1 MSNSTHPENS
11 ITKPATPPQ
20 KKEAQADPLTPSAGA
35 TSTPAQAGSRCC
47 AICFAPGVSITLA
60 MFGIAKDLHTS
71 GMLYGLAVG
80 QQSAIRIR
88 AADHASARELTRQV
102 QHFTASKN
110 SVIVLGPKTST
121 PPDYRSPEG
130 RALIS
135 AVKSPECLIVA
146 VPSASKKTRWSDL
159 DLTAFKHAIE
169 TDGVLSIATFQ
180 GLNKDEELLMLTCFD
195 AVFTVSQCEPDED
208 FASAYMAAPMV
219 GSLLA
224 ATGHKPQI
232 ENIRM
237 ADGHIE
243 RQCQPCVSSDK
254 LTREMYRM
262 REEGRSMAEISDK
275 LGFDKSTISRR
286 LSALPYHLRRHC
298 M

>member
-1 MSNSTHPENS
+1 MSNSNHPEPS
-11 ITKPATPPQ
+11 TPPPLALSQ
-20 KKEAQADPLTPSAGA
+20 KKETPASTRTPPTGAALTVAAPPRCYALSLTP
-35 TSTPAQAGSRCC
+35 T
-47 AICFAPGVSITLA
+47 VSCTLA
-60 MFGIAKDLHTS
+60 IFGLAQDLHIHGT
-71 GMLYGLAVG
+71 LYGLPVG
-80 QQSAIRIR
+80 TQTVIRIR
-88 AADHASARELTRQV
+88 AADHASARELKRHV
-102 QHFTASKN
+102 QQFSDKEDGVT
-110 SVIVLGPKTST
+110 VLGPKTST

-130 RALIS
+130 RALIGK
-135 AVKSPECLIVA
+135 VKPLETLVVA
-146 VPSASKKTRWSDL
+146 VPPAHKKVRWSDA
-159 DLTAFKHAIE
+159 DLNAFKEAIE
-169 TDGVLSIATFQ
+169 SEGVLSIAVFQ
-180 GLNKDEELLMLTCFD
+180 ALSKDEELLLPTYFD
-195 AVFTVSQCEPDED
+195 AAFTISSCEPDED
-208 FASAYMAAPMV
+208 YASAYMAAPMV

-237 ADGHIE
+237 AGGHIE

-298 M
+298 I

>member
-1 MSNSTHPENS
+1 M
-11 ITKPATPPQ
+11 
-20 KKEAQADPLTPSAGA
+20 
-35 TSTPAQAGSRCC
+35 
-47 AICFAPGVSITLA
+47 
-60 MFGIAKDLHTS
+60 
-71 GMLYGLAVG
+71 
-80 QQSAIRIR
+80 
-88 AADHASARELTRQV
+88 
-102 QHFTASKN
+102 
-110 SVIVLGPKTST
+110 
-121 PPDYRSPEG
+121 
-130 RALIS
+130 
-135 AVKSPECLIVA
+135 
-146 VPSASKKTRWSDL
+146 
-159 DLTAFKHAIE
+159 
-169 TDGVLSIATFQ
+169 LSIAVFQ
-180 GLNKDEELLMLTCFD
+180 ALSKDEELQLPTYFD
-195 AVFTVSQCEPDED
+195 AAFTVSSCEPDED

-237 ADGHIE
+237 AGGHIE

-298 M
+298 I

>member
-1 MSNSTHPENS
+1 MSNPNQPEPSTP
-11 ITKPATPPQ
+11 TPLALSQ
-20 KKEAQADPLTPSAGA
+20 KKETSASTRTPPTGA
-35 TSTPAQAGSRCC
+35 ALAVAAPPRCY
-47 AICFAPGVSITLA
+47 ALSLPPTVSCTLA
-60 MFGIAKDLHTS
+60 IFGLAQDLHIHGT
-71 GMLYGLAVG
+71 LYGLPVG
-80 QQSAIRIR
+80 TQTVIRIR
-88 AADHASARELTRQV
+88 AADHASARELKRHV
-102 QHFTASKN
+102 QQFSDKEDGVT
-110 SVIVLGPKTST
+110 VWGPKTST

-130 RALIS
+130 RALIGK
-135 AVKSPECLIVA
+135 VKPLETLVVA
-146 VPSASKKTRWSDL
+146 VPPAHKKVRWSDV
-159 DLTAFKHAIE
+159 DLNAFKEAIE
-169 TDGVLSIATFQ
+169 SEGVLSIAVFQ
-180 GLNKDEELLMLTCFD
+180 ALSKDEELLLPTYFD
-195 AVFTVSQCEPDED
+195 AAFTVSSCEPDED

-237 ADGHIE
+237 AGGHIE

-298 M
+298 I

>member
-1 MSNSTHPENS
+1 MSTSNRPES
-11 ITKPATPPQ
+11 SAAMPAALPQ
-20 KKEAQADPLTPSAGA
+20 KKEIPASSPTPPTGA
-35 TSTPAQAGSRCC
+35 NNTATAPSRCC
-47 AICFAPGVSITLA
+47 AVSLSSGVSCTLA
-60 MFGIAKDLHTS
+60 IFGLARDLHIHGT
-71 GMLYGLAVG
+71 LYGLSVG
-80 QQSAIRIR
+80 TQGVIRIR
-88 AADHASARELTRQV
+88 AADHASARDLKRHV
-102 QHFTASKN
+102 QQFSDKEDG
-110 SVIVLGPKTST
+110 VIVMGPKTST

-130 RALIS
+130 RALIGK
-135 AVKSPECLIVA
+135 VKPLESMVVA
-146 VPSASKKTRWSDL
+146 VPPANKKTRWSDT
-159 DLTAFKHAIE
+159 DLNAFKEAIE
-169 TDGVLSIATFQ
+169 SEGVLSIAVFQ
-180 GLNKDEELLMLTCFD
+180 SLSKDEELLLPTYFD
-195 AVFTVSQCEPDED
+195 AAFTVASCEPDED

-243 RQCQPCVSSDK
+243 RQCQPCVSPDK

-298 M
+298 I

>member
-1 MSNSTHPENS
+1 MSNSNHPEPS
-11 ITKPATPPQ
+11 TPTPLGLPQ
-20 KKEAQADPLTPSAGA
+20 KKETPVSTRRSSTSATLTDAVP
-35 TSTPAQAGSRCC
+35 SRCY
-47 AICFAPGVSITLA
+47 ALSLPPGVSCTLA
-60 MFGIAKDLHTS
+60 IFGLAQDLYIHGT
-71 GMLYGLAVG
+71 LCGLAVG
-80 QQSAIRIR
+80 RQNIVRIR
-88 AADHASARELTRQV
+88 AADHASARDLKRYV
-102 QHFTASKN
+102 QQFSDKEDGVT
-110 SVIVLGPKTST
+110 VWGPKTST

-130 RALIS
+130 RALIGK
-135 AVKSPECLIVA
+135 VKPLETLVVA
-146 VPSASKKTRWSDL
+146 VPPAHKKVRWSDA
-159 DLTAFKHAIE
+159 DLNAFKEAIE
-169 TDGVLSIATFQ
+169 SEGVLSIAVFQ
-180 GLNKDEELLMLTCFD
+180 ALSKDEELLLPTYFD
-195 AVFTVSQCEPDED
+195 AAFTVSSCEPDED

-237 ADGHIE
+237 AGGHIE

>member
-1 MSNSTHPENS
+1 MSTSNRPES
-11 ITKPATPPQ
+11 SAAMPAALPQ
-20 KKEAQADPLTPSAGA
+20 KKEIPASSPTPPTGA
-35 TSTPAQAGSRCC
+35 NNTGTVPSRCC
-47 AICFAPGVSITLA
+47 AVSLSSGVSCTLA
-60 MFGIAKDLHTS
+60 IFGLARDLHIHGT
-71 GMLYGLAVG
+71 LYGLSIG
-80 QQSAIRIR
+80 TQNTIRIR
-88 AADHASARELTRQV
+88 AADHASTRDLKRHV
-102 QHFTASKN
+102 QKFADKEDGIT
-110 SVIVLGPKTST
+110 VLAPKTST

-130 RALIS
+130 RVLIGK
-135 AVKSPECLIVA
+135 VKPLESMVVA
-146 VPSASKKTRWSDL
+146 VPPANKKTRWSDT
-159 DLTAFKHAIE
+159 DLNAFKEAIE
-169 TDGVLSIATFQ
+169 SEGVLSIAVFQ
-180 GLNKDEELLMLTCFD
+180 SLSKDEELLLPTYFD
-195 AVFTVSQCEPDED
+195 AAFTVASCEPDED

-237 ADGHIE
+237 AGGHIE